1 MTMNTFRCLSRVPAR
16 STAAWLVAGLILAVI
31 GQLKADYE
39 TALRQSE
46 ILVSAMANAIGQH
59 LSGSIRSI
67 DSLLDEAVDAVEA
80 GRWTEA
86 DFRNRMT
93 GRLRSFPEIRY
104 LGMIDAKGRVQPAT
118 LPELESNDLP
128 ADVSDR
134 DYFFRQ
140 RDDAGQASLVIGSP
154 VLGRITGQRSIHL
167 SRAIKDRRGHFAGV
181 IIAAINPDYYAKFL
195 DSVLLEEPGGSAVI
209 RNDGLILARAP
220 DHVENFGGD
229 VSGGELFRTFM
240 PRSTSGVVHLVGKI
254 DRNTKIVGY
263 QVMADYPL
271 IVTSGITR
279 SKSLHDWYRTAA
291 IETLLVLTFSAVFYS
306 WAHQTERAR
315 DEAQRASNA
324 KSRFLAAA
332 SHDLRQPFQ
341 AMRLFHY
348 VLAELCASERE
359 QTVLTSLDAAMQ
371 SGEELLN
378 SLLDVSTL
386 EAGQIQPHFT
396 IFPINEVFQS
406 KTSEFATAAAQKG
419 LRLRVVPCNALVNS
433 DLVLLKRIIGNL
445 LSNAVRY
452 THSGSILLGCR
463 RQGRFLRIEVWDT
476 GIGIPRDKYGEIFDD
491 FYQVGN
497 SERDRAKG
505 LGLGLSV
512 VDRLA
517 RLLAHDLKL
526 HSRIGRGSVFTLAV
540 PLADAATKR

>member
-1 MTMNTFRCLSRVPAR
+1 MAINSIRSLSRVPAR

-31 GQLKADYE
+31 GQLKVDYD
-39 TALRQSE
+39 TALGHSE

-80 GRWTEA
+80 GRWDNAE
-86 DFRNRMT
+86 FRNRMT

-104 LGMIDAKGRVQPAT
+104 LGMVDAKGQLQRQT
-118 LPELESNDLP
+118 LPDLQTNDLP
-128 ADVSDR
+128 TDVSDR
-134 DYFFRQ
+134 DYFVHQ
-140 RDDAGQASLVIGSP
+140 RDDAGQAPLYIGAP

-167 SRAIKDRRGHFAGV
+167 SRAIKDRHGRFAGV
-181 IIAAINPDYYAKFL
+181 IIAAVNPDHYAKFL
-195 DSVLLEEPGGSAVI
+195 DTVLLEEAGGSAVI

-220 DHVENFGGD
+220 DHVEKFGSD
-229 VSGGELFRTFM
+229 ISSSDLFRTFM
-240 PRSTSGVVHLVGKI
+240 PRTTTGVGHLVSKADGNAKI
-254 DRNTKIVGY
+254 IGY

-271 IVTSGITR
+271 IVTSGISR
-279 SKSLHDWYRTAA
+279 SKALHEWYRAVVT
-291 IETLLVLTFSAVFYS
+291 ETLLVLVFSAAFYS

-348 VLAELCASERE
+348 VLTELCTSERE

-386 EAGQIQPHFT
+386 EAGQIQPHFA
-396 IFPINEVFQS
+396 IFPINEVLQS
-406 KTSEFATAAAQKG
+406 KASEFATSAAQKG
-419 LRLRVVPCNALVNS
+419 LRLRVVPCTALVNS
-433 DLVLLKRIIGNL
+433 DLVLLKRIVGNL

-452 THSGSILLGCR
+452 THSGSIVLGCR
-463 RQGRFLRIEVWDT
+463 RQGRFIRVEVWDT
-476 GIGIPRDKYGEIFDD
+476 GIGIPRDKQGEIFDD

-497 SERDRAKG
+497 SERDRMKG

-517 RLLAHDLKL
+517 RLLAHELKL
-526 HSRIGRGSVFTLAV
+526 RSSIGRGSVFTLAV
-540 PLADAATKR
+540 PLADRRR